1 MLYLVFWMTFTTH
14 TIQIEENWGRGG
26 GGYTFAFKMLEAEG
40 WILTMDALRKGP
52 RKAGIAPYAE
62 MAMLAPPAPA
72 PTPAAAR
79 KASWED
85 TPPHTHTHRW
95 LRVAHTFTFT
105 PWGWGWGAVRSLVR
119 TRSHSH

>member
-14 TIQIEENWGRGG
+14 TIQIEENWGGVGWGG
-26 GGYTFAFKMLEAEG
+26 GGYTFAFKMLG
-40 WILTMDALRKGP
+40 GGGGILTMDALRKGP

-62 MAMLAPPAPA
+62 MAMLAIPAPA

-85 TPPHTHTHRW
+85 THPPHTHT
-95 LRVAHTFTFT
+95 A
-105 PWGWGWGAVRSLVR
+105 G
-119 TRSHSH
+119 